1 MRTVILVGWHYKTET
16 LPAWVDIM
24 KMATWALSH
33 SLRVII
39 ISDQIHRFSHIISR
53 VTLCDVQGKRELL
66 RALYR
71 YRHSKSL
78 FYYSG
83 HGVEDN
89 MVLPSQEHIMW
100 NDVYRILNHRAFDV
114 TYIFDC
120 CFPPT
125 FSLPYLY
132 GDGWKGSSQKLYEE
146 KILVFCPSLVEANVE
161 SGGSTFT
168 RCIISHFEGGKGYDN
183 MYAAGIVIS
192 STTPHPPL
200 FHPTLSYRYYED
212 KLHVVWRE

>member
-16 LPAWVDIM
+16 LPAWIDIM

-33 SLRVII
+33 SLRVIV
-39 ISDQIHRFSHIISR
+39 ISDQIHRFSHIMSH
-53 VTLCDVQGKRELL
+53 VTLCAVQNKKELL
-66 RALYR
+66 RTLYR
-71 YRHSKSL
+71 YRQPKSL

-89 MVLPSQEHIMW
+89 MVLPSHELMMW
-100 NDVYRILNHRAFDV
+100 NDVYRILNYRAYDV

-120 CFPPT
+120 CFPPS
-125 FSLPYLY
+125 FFLPYLY
-132 GDGWKGSSQKLYEE
+132 GDGWKGGSQKVYEE
-146 KILVFCPSLVEANVE
+146 KIIVFSPSLNEANVE

-168 RCIISHFEGGKGYDN
+168 RCIVSHFDQGKGYDT
-183 MYAAGIVIS
+183 MYAAGIVIR

-200 FHPTLSYRYYED
+200 FHPVLSYCYYGNELCITR
-212 KLHVVWRE
+212 KV